1 MRLRHLRSNGTYL
14 PVETKACSDG
24 TYVYEVLL
32 DASVPA
38 RLEDSLRDFLLSTS
52 HDLRTPCHSISA
64 SASLL
69 AKVDVVAKDSESNVL
84 LKTIMGSTKARRSRP
99 KAQGHTRLP
108 PPPPL
113 TTSLQALTSIVNNV
127 LKLKQMQ
134 RGTAVLT
141 SQSIFSPRDVI
152 MEAVA
157 QSTQRLL
164 C

>member
-1 MRLRHLRSNGTYL
+1 VRLRHLRNNDTYL

-24 TYVYEVLL
+24 MYVYEVLL

-52 HDLRTPCHSISA
+52 HDLRTPCHSISS

-69 AKVDVVAKDSESNVL
+69 AKVDVVAQNAESNVL
-84 LKTIMGSTKARRSRP
+84 LKTILGSTKARRSP
-99 KAQGHTRLP
+99 HTP
-108 PPPPL
+108 SSASSVHH
-113 TTSLQALTSIVNNV
+113 TSPVLDQHRHHV

-141 SQSIFSPRDVI
+141 SQSIFSPRAVV